1 MVKWLIL
8 LSFFLLFFGYM
19 GFISIILII
28 VFYFILF
35 SLKKEKKTEIK
46 ENSNEK
52 NIILLDEI
60 IKNEAIKKF
69 NLNNIDTYK
78 EILYSGSQDEKIE
91 LIGMVVFNP
100 SKEYVE
106 LIRHLLKD
114 EDETIRILASN
125 SLQKMEN
132 YFENIIDNI
141 NKELIYEVNKD
152 KIKELYLKLID
163 TYDRFIESS
172 LLESFQVLEYKAKIF
187 QVFNQMHEEYL
198 NEKNFKKSFYYMS
211 VKYNKFDSI
220 IEDLKERIENENSI
234 NDKFLLVEIYY
245 KQNKIDLI
253 KEILKNIKRK
263 DIEDIDLKN
272 SYDYWSNYVF

>member
-100 SKEYVE
+100 SKEYVD